1 MRVELRF
8 TKEELD
14 GFIAKAKSASQR
26 QRLRVIRWAM
36 EGLTAP
42 EVAAQTK
49 LCRRQVQNWVRR
61 FNTSGL
67 AGLKDEPGRGR
78 PCPLSAEQQVKF
90 KARLEAPPTVEDQ
103 VCTLRGED
111 IRRILEQEFGVLRKL
126 SSVYYLLHSLGYS
139 SLVPRPRHTQAD
151 AARQELFKK
160 ANCVNRS
167 PPSVKRTPRNKS
179 RFSSKTKRGLVS
191 KAR

>member
-8 TKEELD
+8 TTDELD

-42 EVAAQTK
+42 EVATQTK

-61 FNTSGL
+61 FNALGL
-67 AGLKDEPGRGR
+67 AGLKDAPGRGR

-90 KARLEAPPTVEDQ
+90 KARLEARPTAEDQ

-111 IRRILEQEFGVLRKL
+111 IRRILQQEFGVLRKL

-139 SLVPRPRHTQAD
+139 SLVPRPRHAQAD

-160 ANCVNRS
+160 ASCASNS
-167 PPSVKRTPRNKS
+167 PPSAKRTLKNKS
-179 RFSSKTKRGLVS
+179 KSSSKTKRGLAS

>member
-1 MRVELRF
+1 MRVEVRF
-8 TKEELD
+8 TTAELD

-36 EGLTAP
+36 EGLTLP
-42 EVAAQTK
+42 EVPTQTK

-61 FNTSGL
+61 FNASGL

-90 KARLEAPPTVEDQ
+90 RARLQARPTAEDQ
-103 VCTLRGED
+103 VCTLRGSD
-111 IRRILEQEFGVLRKL
+111 IQRILQQEFGVLRKL

-139 SLVPRPRHTQAD
+139 SLAPRPRHVQAD

-160 ANCVNRS
+160 ASCPSNS
-167 PPSVKRTPRNKS
+167 PPSAKRTLKNRCKS
-179 RFSSKTKRGLVS
+179 SSKTKRGLAS

>member
-1 MRVELRF
+1 MHVKLRF
-8 TKEELD
+8 TRDELD

-26 QRLRVIRWAM
+26 QRLRVIRWAL

-42 EVAAQTK
+42 EVATQTK

-61 FNTSGL
+61 FNALGL
-67 AGLKDEPGRGR
+67 AGLQDEPGRGR

-90 KARLEAPPTVEDQ
+90 KARLEAGPRAEDQ

-111 IRRILEQEFGVLRKL
+111 IRLILQQEFGVLRKL

-139 SLVPRPRHTQAD
+139 SLAPRPRHVQAD

-160 ANCVNRS
+160 ASCVSNS
-167 PPSVKRTPRNKS
+167 PPSAKRTLKNTS
-179 RFSSKTKRGLVS
+179 ESSSKTKHGLAS

>member
-8 TKEELD
+8 TTDELD

-42 EVAAQTK
+42 EVATQTK
-49 LCRRQVQNWVRR
+49 LCRRQVQNWGRR
-61 FNTSGL
+61 FNALGL

-90 KARLEAPPTVEDQ
+90 KARLEARPTAEDQ

-111 IRRILEQEFGVLRKL
+111 IRRILQTQ
-126 SSVYYLLHSLGYS
+126 
-139 SLVPRPRHTQAD
+139 RPDPEAAERRDAGGRHRDLFRQDRHAD
-151 AARQELFKK
+151 SERDDG
-160 ANCVNRS
+160 
-167 PPSVKRTPRNKS
+167 S
-179 RFSSKTKRGLVS
+179 RDCRWW
-191 KAR
+191 